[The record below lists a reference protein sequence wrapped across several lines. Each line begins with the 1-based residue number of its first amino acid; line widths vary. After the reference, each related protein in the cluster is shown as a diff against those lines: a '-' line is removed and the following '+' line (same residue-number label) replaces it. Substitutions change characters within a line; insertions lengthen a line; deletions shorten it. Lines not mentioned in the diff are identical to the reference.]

1 MPHPRCVAFRT
12 HFKKLSVPAAALVD
26 ALSDIP
32 QSEPLRQVPDGQRLR
47 SKSDVPVSRGR
58 RVKKTSAGSG
68 GRTRAPVLDRP
79 RSGLSTLISQ
89 VGSPTGPGRWFDP
102 AIAAVL
108 DQAHVVLEAQHPR
121 ALEQLTS
128 S

>member
-1 MPHPRCVAFRT
+1 MPHPRCVTFRT

-89 VGSPTGPGRWFDP
+89 VGSPPDRGGGSIRPS
-102 AIAAVL
+102 
-108 DQAHVVLEAQHPR
+108 PR
-121 ALEQLTS
+121 SSTRRTS
-128 S
+128 CSRRSTREPWSS